1 MNKEVSPSAEPT
13 PATYVPMWVI
23 FATVSSAFVCILYSS
38 GALDSA
44 LR

>member
-13 PATYVPMWVI
+13 PATYVPMWVL
-23 FATVSSAFVCILYSS
+23 FATVSGAFVCTLYAF

-44 LR
+44 LH